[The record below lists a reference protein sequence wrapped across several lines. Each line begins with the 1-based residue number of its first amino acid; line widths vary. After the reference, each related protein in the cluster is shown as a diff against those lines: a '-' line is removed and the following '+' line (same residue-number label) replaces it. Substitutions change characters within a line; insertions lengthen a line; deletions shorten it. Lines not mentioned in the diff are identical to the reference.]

1 MRGRCGVAWWLAA
14 DVFEH
19 RLPFFAPIAAVVS
32 LGMSYGQRQRRVAEV
47 TVGVALGVMLGDVAT
62 HLIGTGGWQIALI
75 VAAGMSIALLLDAGQ
90 LLIIQAA
97 VQGIVVA
104 ALAPAPGDAF
114 LRWTDALIGG
124 AVALVAATVVP
135 RAPLRKP
142 RDQAAVVVRKIA
154 DLLRGAADRL
164 GDGDVDLALAA
175 LRDARST
182 DVLIAELRAASE
194 EGLSVVSSSPFRRRH
209 GEHQRQLADLVEP
222 LDVALRNTRVVV
234 RRVAVATY
242 RREPVPASYGSL
254 MRDLAVLSDR
264 VADELV
270 SDRMATA
277 VIEDL
282 IALGHATAAVE
293 HSDDLSAEVILAQV
307 RSIIADLLALCGMDP
322 LEATDV
328 IPLRSD
334 LADHDVEL
342 GAPRVGSPTSTF
354 QPSRVSASASACG
367 VRGSAPSSS
376 SARTIR
382 PLVALLKWL
391 TTLRRPADSW
401 RTRTVATRGASSSGG
416 RQKAAYV
423 LDRRSTSSPRPI
435 ASRPPGRGPRA
446 RCRRRSRVRAGRR
459 RRRAGRPG
467 SGRRGGR
474 ARRGRW

>member
-1 MRGRCGVAWWLAA
+1 MRLPDADLMAERSRTSLRARVARLRSKGWVIGQCAIAAGVAWWLAA
-14 DVFEH
+14 DVFDH
-19 RLPFFAPIAAVVS
+19 TLPFFAPIAAVVS

-47 TVGVALGVMLGDVAT
+47 TVGVALGVLLGDVTT
-62 HLIGTGGWQIALI
+62 HLIGSGGLQIALI

-135 RAPLRKP
+135 RAPLRRP

-154 DLLRGAADRL
+154 ALLRCAADRL
-164 GDGDVDLALAA
+164 GDGDVDRALAM

-234 RRVAVATY
+234 RRVAVACY
-242 RREPVPASYGSL
+242 RREPVPTSYAAL

-270 SDRMATA
+270 EDRMATA
-277 VIEDL
+277 VIDDL
-282 IALGHATAAVE
+282 VALAQATAAVE

-322 LEATDV
+322 LEATDA
-328 IPLRSD
+328 IPLR
-334 LADHDVEL
+334 
-342 GAPRVGSPTSTF
+342 
-354 QPSRVSASASACG
+354 
-367 VRGSAPSSS
+367 
-376 SARTIR
+376 
-382 PLVALLKWL
+382 
-391 TTLRRPADSW
+391 
-401 RTRTVATRGASSSGG
+401 
-416 RQKAAYV
+416 
-423 LDRRSTSSPRPI
+423 
-435 ASRPPGRGPRA
+435 
-446 RCRRRSRVRAGRR
+446 
-459 RRRAGRPG
+459 
-467 SGRRGGR
+467 
-474 ARRGRW
+474 

>member
-1 MRGRCGVAWWLAA
+1 MRLPDADLMAQRSRTSLRARVARLRAKGWVIGQCAIAAGVAWWLAA
-14 DVFEH
+14 DVFDH
-19 RLPFFAPIAAVVS
+19 TLPFFAPIAAVVS

-47 TVGVALGVMLGDVAT
+47 TIGVALGVLLGDTTT
-62 HLIGTGGWQIALI
+62 HLIGSGGLQIMFI

-104 ALAPAPGDAF
+104 ALAPAPGEAF

-154 DLLRGAADRL
+154 ALLQCAADRL
-164 GDGDVDLALAA
+164 GDGDVDRALAM

-234 RRVAVATY
+234 RRVAVANY
-242 RREPVPASYGSL
+242 RREPVPPSYAAL
-254 MRDLAVLSDR
+254 MRDLAVLAER

-270 SDRMATA
+270 ADRMATA
-277 VIEDL
+277 VIDDL
-282 IALGHATAAVE
+282 VALGRATADVE
-293 HSDDLSAEVILAQV
+293 HSADLSAEVILAQV

-322 LEATDV
+322 LEATDM
-328 IPLRSD
+328 IPLR
-334 LADHDVEL
+334 
-342 GAPRVGSPTSTF
+342 
-354 QPSRVSASASACG
+354 
-367 VRGSAPSSS
+367 
-376 SARTIR
+376 
-382 PLVALLKWL
+382 
-391 TTLRRPADSW
+391 
-401 RTRTVATRGASSSGG
+401 
-416 RQKAAYV
+416 
-423 LDRRSTSSPRPI
+423 
-435 ASRPPGRGPRA
+435 
-446 RCRRRSRVRAGRR
+446 
-459 RRRAGRPG
+459 
-467 SGRRGGR
+467 
-474 ARRGRW
+474 

>member
-1 MRGRCGVAWWLAA
+1 VRLDADLMTKRSRMSLRARIARLRAKGWVIGQCAIAAGVAWWLAA

-47 TVGVALGVMLGDVAT
+47 TMGVALGVLLGDTTT
-62 HLIGTGGWQIALI
+62 HVIGSGGLQIMFI

-97 VQGIVVA
+97 VQGIVIA

-154 DLLRGAADRL
+154 ELLRCAADRL
-164 GDGDVDLALAA
+164 GDGDVDRALEM
-175 LRDARST
+175 LREARST

-209 GEHQRQLADLVEP
+209 GEHQRQLAELVEP

-234 RRVAVATY
+234 RRVAVACY
-242 RREPVPASYGSL
+242 RRESVPESYAAL
-254 MRDLAVLSDR
+254 LRDLAVVSER

-270 SDRMATA
+270 ADRMATA
-277 VIEDL
+277 VVDDL
-282 IALGHATAAVE
+282 ISLGRATADVE
-293 HSDDLSAEVILAQV
+293 HSDNLSAEVILAQV

-322 LEATDV
+322 LEATDM
-328 IPLRSD
+328 IPLR
-334 LADHDVEL
+334 
-342 GAPRVGSPTSTF
+342 
-354 QPSRVSASASACG
+354 
-367 VRGSAPSSS
+367 
-376 SARTIR
+376 
-382 PLVALLKWL
+382 
-391 TTLRRPADSW
+391 
-401 RTRTVATRGASSSGG
+401 
-416 RQKAAYV
+416 
-423 LDRRSTSSPRPI
+423 
-435 ASRPPGRGPRA
+435 
-446 RCRRRSRVRAGRR
+446 
-459 RRRAGRPG
+459 
-467 SGRRGGR
+467 
-474 ARRGRW
+474 

>member
-1 MRGRCGVAWWLAA
+1 MAERSRTSLRARVARLRAKGWVIGQCAIAAGVAWWLAA

-47 TVGVALGVMLGDVAT
+47 TIGVALGVLLGDTTT
-62 HLIGTGGWQIALI
+62 HLIGSGGLQIMFI

-154 DLLRGAADRL
+154 ALLQCAADRL
-164 GDGDVDLALAA
+164 GDGDVDRALAM

-194 EGLSVVSSSPFRRRH
+194 EGLSIVSSSPFRRRH
-209 GEHQRQLADLVEP
+209 GEHQRQLAELVEP

-234 RRVAVATY
+234 RRVAVANY
-242 RREPVPASYGSL
+242 RHEPVPASYATL
-254 MRDLAVLSDR
+254 MRDLAVLSER

-270 SDRMATA
+270 ADRMATA
-277 VIEDL
+277 VIDDL
-282 IALGHATAAVE
+282 IALGQATADVE
-293 HSDDLSAEVILAQV
+293 HSADLSAEVILAQV

-322 LEATDV
+322 LEATDM
-328 IPLRSD
+328 IPLR
-334 LADHDVEL
+334 
-342 GAPRVGSPTSTF
+342 
-354 QPSRVSASASACG
+354 
-367 VRGSAPSSS
+367 
-376 SARTIR
+376 
-382 PLVALLKWL
+382 
-391 TTLRRPADSW
+391 
-401 RTRTVATRGASSSGG
+401 
-416 RQKAAYV
+416 
-423 LDRRSTSSPRPI
+423 
-435 ASRPPGRGPRA
+435 
-446 RCRRRSRVRAGRR
+446 
-459 RRRAGRPG
+459 
-467 SGRRGGR
+467 
-474 ARRGRW
+474 

>member
-1 MRGRCGVAWWLAA
+1 VRLDAELMAKRSRMSLRARIARLRAKGWVIGQCAIAAGVAWWLAA

-47 TVGVALGVMLGDVAT
+47 TMGVALGVLLGDTTT
-62 HLIGTGGWQIALI
+62 HVIGSGGLQIMFI

-97 VQGIVVA
+97 VQGIVIA

-154 DLLRGAADRL
+154 ELLRCAADRL
-164 GDGDVDLALAA
+164 GDGDVDRALEM
-175 LRDARST
+175 LREARST

-234 RRVAVATY
+234 RRVAVACY
-242 RREPVPASYGSL
+242 RRERVPESYAAL
-254 MRDLAVLSDR
+254 LRDLAVVSER

-270 SDRMATA
+270 ADRMATA
-277 VIEDL
+277 VVDDL
-282 IALGHATAAVE
+282 ISLGRATADVE
-293 HSDDLSAEVILAQV
+293 HSDNLSAEVILAQV

-322 LEATDV
+322 LEATDM
-328 IPLRSD
+328 IPLR
-334 LADHDVEL
+334 
-342 GAPRVGSPTSTF
+342 
-354 QPSRVSASASACG
+354 
-367 VRGSAPSSS
+367 
-376 SARTIR
+376 
-382 PLVALLKWL
+382 
-391 TTLRRPADSW
+391 
-401 RTRTVATRGASSSGG
+401 
-416 RQKAAYV
+416 
-423 LDRRSTSSPRPI
+423 
-435 ASRPPGRGPRA
+435 
-446 RCRRRSRVRAGRR
+446 
-459 RRRAGRPG
+459 
-467 SGRRGGR
+467 
-474 ARRGRW
+474 